1 MNAFDYTPPTPEEN
15 LALDEALLLE
25 AERQPG
31 FGETLR
37 FWELSTEAV
46 VLGSGGIIA
55 HDVQVT
61 ACETAG
67 IPILRRSSGGG
78 TVLLGPGCLCFSL
91 VLRYDRHPALGE
103 IGSSYRWILDTVMD
117 GLRLPGLALQGICDL
132 TWGDRKF
139 SGNAQQRKRD
149 HLLHHGTILYAFDL
163 PRVAQFLTLPPR
175 RPDYR
180 SDRPHDDFV
189 CNLPLT
195 RDELIARISAAWG
208 VVLGSGVGRPL
219 ERVTDVVADL
229 VASKYAVVEWNRR
242 R

>member
-25 AERQPG
+25 AEQQT
-31 FGETLR
+31 GEGEVLR
-37 FWELSTEAV
+37 FWELPTEAV
-46 VLGSGGIIA
+46 VLGSGGIVA
-55 HDVQVT
+55 DDVQIS
-61 ACETAG
+61 ACEEAG

-78 TVLLGPGCLCFSL
+78 TVLLGPGCLCFTL

-103 IGSSYRWILDTVMD
+103 IGSSYRWILDVLIN

-139 SGNAQQRKRD
+139 SGNAQQRKRH

-180 SDRPHDDFV
+180 FDRSHDDFV

-195 RDELIARISAAWG
+195 RAELVARITAAWG
-208 VVLGSGVGRPL
+208 GGLLQRPRLPLDRVV
-219 ERVTDVVADL
+219 DL
-229 VASKYAVVEWNRR
+229 VARKYALVEWNRR